1 MANFNAMRRQKF
13 LGQKEFLKAKRGF
26 EYSIELSYEALSSV
40 KQRRRAPILV
50 TDGQSHLKAFSC
62 CCSITQR
69 ATPSRN

>member
-40 KQRRRAPILV
+40 KQ
-50 TDGQSHLKAFSC
+50 KARTCPHFC
-62 CCSITQR
+62 GR
-69 ATPSRN
+69 GG